1 MLTSVHSSTIITHA
15 ESSIAL
21 RHCGARPTLDR
32 RRAGRHARPERGEG
46 CEVAAAIAHGD
57 LTPRG
62 MSPDRSV
69 RDLTE
74 RQREVL
80 DYIVEVLRESG
91 YPPTVREIANHFGMA
106 SAFGVQRHLEALQK
120 KGFLRRETGARA
132 LTLAPSVLQALEHT
146 TGALPVAA
154 EAPPPMNATLVPVL
168 GRVAAGIP
176 ITAEQNVDDML
187 ALPDAWISGRGNVYL
202 LRVKGDSMAPGIED
216 RDLVMVR
223 DQASAENGAIVVA
236 CVDGEATVKRFFR
249 EQGRIVL
256 RADNPMYAD
265 IVLTHD
271 FRLNG
276 RVIGVIRLY

>member
-1 MLTSVHSSTIITHA
+1 
-15 ESSIAL
+15 
-21 RHCGARPTLDR
+21 
-32 RRAGRHARPERGEG
+32 
-46 CEVAAAIAHGD
+46 
-57 LTPRG
+57 
-62 MSPDRSV
+62 MSPARSV
-69 RDLTE
+69 RELTE

-120 KGFLRRETGARA
+120 KGFLRREAGARA
-132 LTLAPSVLQALEHT
+132 ITLAPSVLQSLEHT
-146 TGALPVAA
+146 SGALPVSP
-154 EAPPPMNATLVPVL
+154 EAPVNATLVPVL

-176 ITAEQNVDDML
+176 ITAEQNVDDVL
-187 ALPDAWISGRGNVYL
+187 ALPDAWVDGRGNVYL

-216 RDLVMVR
+216 KDLVLVR
-223 DQASAENGAIVVA
+223 EQASAENGALVVA

-249 EQGRIVL
+249 EQTRIVL
-256 RADNPMYAD
+256 RADNPSYDD